1 MHHARL
7 SYSGWGP
14 LLETK
19 NGPIPRTESQK
30 LGWHGTQG
38 EDGVSKPLVP
48 ARHAMK
54 RLGERSRLS
63 SCNETKYVADFYQS
77 FGFSLF
83 NPDGKPTSE

>member
-1 MHHARL
+1 MKHDRL

-38 EDGVSKPLVP
+38 ADGVSKPLVP
-48 ARHAMK
+48 ARHAV
-54 RLGERSRLS
+54 RCFVFVSLRACLFSPASLLS
-63 SCNETKYVADFYQS
+63 H
-77 FGFSLF
+77 
-83 NPDGKPTSE
+83 